1 MCPEAEAE
9 RPRVG
14 HRGLGHRGREV
25 LGHQQRLGS
34 AGHQYSTVQYSTVQ
48 SDVSAGSDLVAG
60 SPRVAGVNVGE
71 GSGDPVGGEA
81 GVVALRPRVRVVAAA
96 ALEVDM

>member
-1 MCPEAEAE
+1 MP
-9 RPRVG
+9 
-14 HRGLGHRGREV
+14 
-25 LGHQQRLGS
+25 S
-34 AGHQYSTVQYSTVQ
+34 I
-48 SDVSAGSDLVAG
+48 
-60 SPRVAGVNVGE
+60 NVGE